1 MAFNKMFVMLPVML
15 AARKLDGED
24 PNIVFL
30 LRCCYGAVQA
40 CALLLVLFI
49 NIKANAAAADKAN
62 NVKIYVAPPPQ
73 VSYGL
78 IRIKHKFHIS
88 LTSSQHPRP
97 HLQPFADPNAK
108 TSYQEK
114 LLSAHILSVARGM
127 ISSTIMGICMTVGLH
142 YYKGMIVGL
151 AIQSIMTPFNL
162 AENALVSALI
172 FKGGLS
178 NIREKRIFG
187 EKTRDELS
195 ATDEV
200 TDAQGNVIVL
210 KKGDTKESKK
220 IEAGA
225 KKSFE
230 DLLLD
235 TWDLGADADIA
246 PLMAELNKK
255 NINYATKE
263 NGWTPIMI
271 MSGLGAQGVVTAM
284 KEMKKLGANPSQ
296 VDKEGWNA
304 LHWSAFHGSADAAKC
319 LVAEDGFDGIVLGL
333 HEVVDKEGKTPIV
346 HAKDE
351 GNDDVAKV
359 IEEAVA
365 SSSGQSGADEGLRK
379 RK

>member
-1 MAFNKMFVMLPVML
+1 MAFNKMFVMLPVMM

-40 CALLLVLFI
+40 FALLLVLFI

-62 NVKIYVAPPPQ
+62 NVKIYVTPPP
-73 VSYGL
+73 
-78 IRIKHKFHIS
+78 
-88 LTSSQHPRP
+88 
-97 HLQPFADPNAK
+97 QPFADPNAK

-151 AIQSIMTPFNL
+151 AIQSVMTPFNL

-178 NIREKRIFG
+178 NIKEKRIFG

-220 IEAGA
+220 IEAGT

-235 TWDLGADADIA
+235 TWDLGADADVA

-271 MSGLGAQGVVTAM
+271 MSGLGAQGAVAAM

-319 LVAEDGFDGIVLGL
+319 LVAKDGFDGIVLGL
-333 HEVVDKEGKTPIV
+333 HEVVDKEGKNPIV

-351 GNDDVAKV
+351 GNDDVARV
-359 IEEAVA
+359 IEEAAA
-365 SSSGQSGADEGLRK
+365 SSSGQPGSDEGLRK

>member
-1 MAFNKMFVMLPVML
+1 MAFNKMFVMLPVMM

-40 CALLLVLFI
+40 CALLLILFI
-49 NIKANAAAADKAN
+49 NIKAGAAAADKAN
-62 NVKIYVAPPPQ
+62 NVKIYVAPPA
-73 VSYGL
+73 
-78 IRIKHKFHIS
+78 
-88 LTSSQHPRP
+88 
-97 HLQPFADPNAK
+97 QPFAAPDAK

-114 LLSAHILSVARGM
+114 LLSDHILSVARGM
-127 ISSTIMGICMTVGLH
+127 ISSTVMGIGMTVGLH

-178 NIREKRIFG
+178 NIKEKRVFG

-200 TDAQGNVIVL
+200 TDAQGNIIVL
-210 KKGDTKESKK
+210 KKGDTKGNKK

-225 KKSFE
+225 AKKSFE
-230 DLLLD
+230 DVLLD

-246 PLMAELNKK
+246 PLMADLTKN

-263 NGWTPIMI
+263 NGWTPIMV
-271 MSGLGAQGVVTAM
+271 MSGLGASGAVAAM
-284 KEMKKLGANPSQ
+284 KEMKKLGANPSK
-296 VDKEGWNA
+296 VDVEGWNA
-304 LHWSAFHGSADAAKC
+304 LHWSAFHGSAVAAKC
-319 LVAEDGFDGIVLGL
+319 LVAKDGFDGIALGL
-333 HEVVDKEGKTPIV
+333 HEVVDKEGKTAIV

-359 IEEAVA
+359 IEEAVT
-365 SSSGQSGADEGLRK
+365 SSAGQFGADEGLRK